1 MTDMLPREHGAY
13 AQLLAP
19 LVGTLIAFGA
29 STAAV
34 LLALAGCCAFAANE
48 PMLVLLGHRGKR
60 ALQRDGAKARVWLGV
75 FAGGAAIA
83 GVSGLVLAGPARVPA
98 AIVAVP
104 ALLLVV
110 LAWKRVIHTL
120 AGELVAVVVLAGVSL
135 PVAAASGA
143 RLADALLLWA
153 AWSFGFAYTIVCVHR
168 VIDRRRVPISASD
181 FVAAVCGLI
190 GVVALAVAS
199 TRYEHAR
206 IAMPLALTATVLFAA
221 RPSPRRLRAI
231 GIVLVVAAL
240 GSLVLVQTVHQS
252 ASP

>member
-48 PMLVLLGHRGKR
+48 PMLVVLGHRGKR

-83 GVSGLVLAGPARVPA
+83 GVSGLVLAGSARVPA

-104 ALLLVV
+104 AALLVV

-120 AGELVAVVVLAGVSL
+120 AGELVAVVVLAGVSM
-135 PVAAASGA
+135 PVAVASGA
-143 RLADALLLWA
+143 RIEDALLLWA
-153 AWSFGFAYTIVCVHR
+153 AWSVGYAYTILCIHR
-168 VIDRRRVPISASD
+168 VIDRNRKPIAAND
-181 FVAAVCGLI
+181 YVAAACAAI
-190 GVVALAVAS
+190 GVGALVIAS
-199 TRYEHAR
+199 MRYEHAR
-206 IAMPLALTATVLFAA
+206 IALPLAATATVMFAA

-231 GIVLVVAAL
+231 GMLLVGVSIASIAL
-240 GSLVLVQTVHQS
+240 AQTVQ
-252 ASP
+252 PN